1 MSLILIGLSTATGV
15 AFAGLGYWMH
25 HTRQDLH
32 RLLDMQTVLR
42 ESQGTHFQQLNQA
55 TVAVGHDVAALQDTL
70 QAMREIHPDLDA
82 SLHMH
87 GLLKQVETNPSLLND
102 ITVVS
107 NAMAELVAQETAD
120 EVSAST
126 LSPVHQRMLQRL
138 LTQLDAHNVGLSSLH
153 LDGLTAQRLGVA
165 SLHLHRH
172 DWAEGALEMAHQ
184 SQPGRLIVLH
194 GLEHIARLQGD
205 DQRLR
210 HWLEARIRV
219 TPDDPALLRSHAH
232 LLASLGD
239 DGAERAVR
247 RLEAMGV
254 DTAAD
259 RSLLSGLRERAGARS
274 EAIEAI
280 ELALEKDDSRSEDWL
295 QYATLLEAEGEHN
308 LALEANERC
317 LSLDRQSGEAWAL
330 KARITSMRK
339 GHERDALKAAT
350 HAVALDAGGVDT
362 LFLKANL
369 LELEGSSVAAEE
381 GLLKALERMPSNAE
395 LRARLAGKHLLD
407 HRIDDA
413 QALLDSTPTG
423 IDHHQLHTVEGRLH
437 LARAD
442 RRRDGTGQTDAA
454 LLASATAAFNGALEL
469 HRESGMAWLG
479 LARTQRLLH
488 ETEHAV
494 ESLARASR
502 LMPDHASIACESAL
516 LALDMGDLSSAK
528 THVDAA
534 ELHGSTAL
542 TTYIRGNI
550 AAQSAQFTQAISHYS
565 DCLAVDA
572 SHIRA
577 RLNRSSVY
585 SSIGEA
591 SKALEDAD
599 ILLDMAPQLGYAR
612 VRKGES
618 LMELG
623 QWEAAAKEFK
633 HVLEDAPHHTQA
645 LTNLAKCYMGTGRPE
660 RAESP
665 LNEALRLSPEYAPA
679 WHHRGL
685 LYLEWG
691 KTDVA
696 LSDFEAAVRCHAGH
710 VDARLNIALIHQ
722 SEGRLHEEE
731 ASWRGILAIDPEHQL
746 AQTNLK
752 MCETSLMKT
761 TP

>member
-1 MSLILIGLSTATGV
+1 MSLLLIGLSTVTGV

-55 TVAVGHDVAALQDTL
+55 TDSVGKELTALQGTL
-70 QAMREIHPDLDA
+70 RAMREIHPELDA
-82 SLHMH
+82 SLRLH
-87 GLLKQVETNPSLLND
+87 GLLNQVNADP
-102 ITVVS
+102 TVLHDTSMVS
-107 NAMAELVAQETAD
+107 DAIAALVLHETA
-120 EVSAST
+120 EHVGESS
-126 LSPVHQRMLQRL
+126 LSVVHQGMLQRL
-138 LTQLDAHNVGLSSLH
+138 LVELDSHHIPISSLH
-153 LDGLTAQRLGVA
+153 LDPLSAQRLGVA

-172 DWAEGALEMAHQ
+172 DWAEGALLLAHQ
-184 SQPGRLIVLH
+184 SQPGHLTVLH
-194 GLEHIARLQGD
+194 GLEHIARLRGD
-205 DQRLR
+205 EQSLR
-210 HWLEARIRV
+210 HWLEARMRI
-219 TPDDPALLRSHAH
+219 TPDDPALLRAHAH

-317 LSLDRQSGEAWAL
+317 LSLDRQCGEAWAL
-330 KARITSMRK
+330 KARLISMRK
-339 GHERDALKAAT
+339 GHEREALKAAT
-350 HAVALDAGGVDT
+350 HAVALNAGGVDA
-362 LFLKANL
+362 LFLKAHL
-369 LELEGSSVAAEE
+369 LEMEGSVVAAEE
-381 GLLKALERMPSNAE
+381 GLLKALNQMPNNAE

-407 HRIDDA
+407 HRIEDA
-413 QALLDSTPTG
+413 QALLDGTPTG
-423 IDHHQLHTVEGRLH
+423 IDHHQLHTIEGRLH

-442 RRRDGTGQTDAA
+442 RRRDGTGETDAS
-454 LLASATAAFNGALEL
+454 LLASAVAAFNGALEL

-479 LARTQRLLH
+479 LARTQRLLKD
-488 ETEHAV
+488 TDLAV
-494 ESLARASR
+494 ESLARANR
-502 LMPDHASIACESAL
+502 LMPDHASISCESAL
-516 LALDMGDLSSAK
+516 LALDTGDLSSAK
-528 THVDAA
+528 AHVDAA
-534 ELHGSTAL
+534 ELHGSTPL

-550 AAQSAQFTQAISHYS
+550 AAQSARFPQAVKHYS
-565 DCLAVDA
+565 DCLAEDA

-585 SSIGEA
+585 SSLGEPG
-591 SKALEDAD
+591 KALEDAE

-623 QWEAAAKEFK
+623 EWDGAAKEFK
-633 HVLEDAPHHTQA
+633 HVLEKAPHHTQA
-645 LTNLAKCYMGTGRPE
+645 LTNLAKCYMGMGRPE

-691 KTDVA
+691 KIDVA

-710 VDARLNIALIHQ
+710 LEARLNIALIHQ
-722 SEGRLHEEE
+722 SEGRIHEEQ
-731 ASWRGILAIDPEHQL
+731 ASWRGLLAIDPEHQL

-752 MCETSLMKT
+752 LCETSLMKT
-761 TP
+761 SP

>member
-1 MSLILIGLSTATGV
+1 MSLLLIGLSTATGV

-42 ESQGTHFQQLNQA
+42 ESQGTHFQQLNHA
-55 TVAVGHDVAALQDTL
+55 TDGVGRDLMALQGTL

-82 SLHMH
+82 SLRLH
-87 GLLKQVETNPSLLND
+87 GLLKQVDADSSVLND
-102 ITVVS
+102 TTAIS
-107 NAMAELVAQETAD
+107 NAIAELVLHETAE
-120 EVSAST
+120 EVGNST
-126 LSPVHQRMLQRL
+126 LRPVHQGMLLRL
-138 LTQLDAHNVGLSSLH
+138 LDHLDGSNISLSSLH
-153 LDGLTAQRLGVA
+153 LDALTAQRLGVA
-165 SLHLHRH
+165 TLHLHRH
-172 DWAEGALEMAHQ
+172 DWAEGALLFAHQ
-184 SQPGRLIVLH
+184 SQPGQLTVLC

-205 DQRLR
+205 EQRLR

-219 TPDDPALLRSHAH
+219 TPDDPTLLRSHAH

-239 DGAERAVR
+239 EGAERAVR

-280 ELALEKDDSRSEDWL
+280 EMALEEDDTRSGDWL
-295 QYATLLEAEGEHN
+295 QYAMLLEAEGEHN

-317 LSLDRQSGEAWAL
+317 LSLDRQNGEAWAL
-330 KARITSMRK
+330 KARLISMRK
-339 GHERDALKAAT
+339 GHEREALKAAT

-362 LFLKANL
+362 LFLKAHL
-369 LELEGSSVAAEE
+369 LELEGSNVASEE
-381 GLLKALERMPSNAE
+381 GLLKALERMPTNAE
-395 LRARLAGKHLLD
+395 LRARMAGKYLLD

-423 IDHHQLHTVEGRLH
+423 IDHHLLHTVEGRLH

-442 RRRDGTGQTDAA
+442 RRRDGTGETDAS
-454 LLASATAAFNGALEL
+454 LLASATAAFHGALDL

-488 ETEHAV
+488 ESELAM
-494 ESLARASR
+494 ESLARANR
-502 LMPDHASIACESAL
+502 LMPDHASISCESAL
-516 LALDMGDLSSAK
+516 LALDMRDLRSAK
-528 THVDAA
+528 AHVDAA
-534 ELHGSTAL
+534 ELHGSTPL

-550 AAQSAQFTQAISHYS
+550 AAQSAQFPQAVAHYS
-565 DCLAVDA
+565 DCLAEDP

-585 SSIGEA
+585 SSLGEA
-591 SKALEDAD
+591 SKALEDAN
-599 ILLDMAPQLGYAR
+599 ILLNMAPQLGYAR

-623 QWEAAAKEFK
+623 EWEAGAKEFK
-633 HVLEDAPHHTQA
+633 HVLETAPHHTQA
-645 LTNLAKCYMGTGRPE
+645 LTNLAKCYMGMGRPE

-710 VDARLNIALIHQ
+710 MEARLNIALIHQ
-722 SEGRLHEEE
+722 SEGRIHEEE
-731 ASWRGILAIDPEHQL
+731 ATWRGLLAIDPEHQL

-752 MCETSLMKT
+752 VCETSLMKT
-761 TP
+761 SP